1 MALSVMIFP
10 YSVLLSP
17 FSSYLLTFAIFTSL
31 FSRRTLFLLLTH
43 SYLCLTF
50 LSLPHAFLMI
60 VLSLTFPTYI
70 YKDPLVEYSSVVLTL
85 TSLRNNTIV
94 FTHTALVTL
103 S

>member
-1 MALSVMIFP
+1 M
-10 YSVLLSP
+10 
-17 FSSYLLTFAIFTSL
+17 
-31 FSRRTLFLLLTH
+31 
-43 SYLCLTF
+43 F

-94 FTHTALVTL
+94 FTRTALVTL